1 MLLPTAT
8 PIVVSLL
15 RKSTRTI
22 YQNVYVQAILLSCP
36 PEKVAENLLNT
47 VSLAGFLYVP
57 LWHNIIYI

>member
-22 YQNVYVQAILLSCP
+22 YQKVYVQAILLSCP
-36 PEKVAENLLNT
+36 PEKVAEKPLEHSKFGGFSVCT
-47 VSLAGFLYVP
+47 TLA
-57 LWHNIIYI
+57 